1 MSKNI
6 KILSIVGIAF
16 GVCAVALSLLE
27 LTILGIVLGIAGVII
42 SIIAR
47 KKAKA
52 QEASTLLATIGLVVS
67 ALGVV
72 TGIVMLVL
80 HIIHENEKDSMF
92 KGAIDAVYYGDK

>member
-1 MSKNI
+1 MSKNN
-6 KILSIVGIAF
+6 KILSII
-16 GVCAVALSLLE
+16 
-27 LTILGIVLGIAGVII
+27 GIVLGVCAIALGFLEQFVLGLVLGVAGVIL
-42 SIIAR
+42 SLVAL

-52 QEASTLLATIGLVVS
+52 KEEPTLLAKIGLVVS